1 MKYSLAVLALLSN
14 SSAVKLENA
23 LGNSLSLSATSL
35 VMLEAAIPAPKTLTQ
50 TDAKGLNQVSI
61 PETSAAVQLNSESE
75 KQLKN

>member
-61 PETSAAVQLNSESE
+61 PETTAAVQLNNESE